1 MYDVLSYSTCIQIV
15 FNILYDVYTHNRG
28 VHAPA
33 TKLILDRI
41 IPISP
46 QVIPLYLHIRNV
58 KLKVLSV
65 YKLSVIEHPT

>member
-1 MYDVLSYSTCIQIV
+1 MYAIV
-15 FNILYDVYTHNRG
+15 VNVNKTRKEKY
-28 VHAPA
+28 APA

-46 QVIPLYLHIRNV
+46 QVIPLYLHIRNE

-65 YKLSVIEHPT
+65 YKLSMIEHHT